1 MGAELCEL
9 VRLFLAGLK
18 NIFGLNRVGLYR
30 DDGLAEL
37 PNSSG
42 FKVEKL
48 IKANLAFFKSIVLR
62 VTVESQLV
70 ITDFLNVKLNLNDIS
85 FMQKA
90 KIMYNNIQ
98 SSHRKNIKKQIQNI
112 INQGLN

>member
-9 VRLFLAGLK
+9 VGLFLLDGLK

-30 DDGLAEL
+30 DDGLAVL

-48 IKANLAFFKSIVLR
+48 KKQTHAFFKSMGLR
-62 VTVESQLV
+62 VTKGISTSDNWLPRCEAQLEWYL
-70 ITDFLNVKLNLNDIS
+70 FYAS
-85 FMQKA
+85 
-90 KIMYNNIQ
+90 
-98 SSHRKNIKKQIQNI
+98 
-112 INQGLN
+112 